1 MSGFAYRLKRGEEWA
16 AEVVRFIE
24 EQGWKTVPLGAENVA
39 PEAHR
44 LLSFMKNPDPT
55 ARFLRYM
62 PDGFA
67 VKEEGEEA
75 FFFDAK
81 SGPTIEKNAYLAYQA
96 FAGNDRRV
104 FVFIRNGDDTYCV
117 PIRKLKFLDS
127 WDCVRSFPPDRQMP
141 VDEDGWI
148 APRLWPEAKYLAW
161 KRRNPHASGTPFRY
175 FDLGAMS
182 KYKMGAEHRET
193 APVGGFLA

>member
-1 MSGFAYRLKRGEEWA
+1 
-16 AEVVRFIE
+16 
-24 EQGWKTVPLGAENVA
+24 
-39 PEAHR
+39 
-44 LLSFMKNPDPT
+44 
-55 ARFLRYM
+55 M

-81 SGPTIEKNAYLAYQA
+81 SGPTIEKDPPTSRIRRSLATT
-96 FAGNDRRV
+96 AGV

-148 APRLWPEAKYLAW
+148 APPALAGSEVPGVEAAESPRKWDAVSLLRLRGDEPNTRWAQNIVRPPKGAASSRKGMNLA
-161 KRRNPHASGTPFRY
+161 PI
-175 FDLGAMS
+175 
-182 KYKMGAEHRET
+182 
-193 APVGGFLA
+193 FLAMTENEARFVPDVCAEGPCNKN